1 MLVCCSVVCE
11 GRLLPFVDEPF
22 SCCMLVAFFISED
35 DAVDDDDAAAATIDG
50 MLNVETEYCGGR
62 LCTRVY

>member
-1 MLVCCSVVCE
+1 MLVCCSVVCD
-11 GRLLPFVDEPF
+11 GRPLSFVDEPF
-22 SCCMLVAFFISED
+22 SCCILVAFFSIED
-35 DAVDDDDAAAATIDG
+35 DAVADDVAAATIDG